1 MFTRI
6 VCAMSCMLVLLLSP
20 AAALNGA
27 AYGLALWY
35 RTLFPTLMPF
45 MVLSNFIVYTG
56 CAKPIGVLLAPLTKL
71 LHLPAAH
78 KSYKNA
84 VPGSGRQMQQLPGT
98 AFL

>member
-56 CAKPIGVLLAPLTKL
+56 CAKPIGVLLASACRFRV
-71 LHLPAAH
+71 LHSYRICVRLSNGSLCMRLP
-78 KSYKNA
+78 
-84 VPGSGRQMQQLPGT
+84 
-98 AFL
+98 